1 MSETKFTISVSGD
14 PASQGSHAIMN
25 GRIVQVNSKKHKA
38 WRTAIVSEVISALPE
53 GWEPIDEPVELIVNF
68 YMPKPASVKRPLP
81 SVSPDLDKLV
91 RSVGDALAIAGV
103 YTDDSRIVRI
113 SARKLYAQGIEP
125 GATIAVRTIYDTPT
139 EQK

>member
-1 MSETKFTISVSGD
+1 MAEVSFSVSGD

-38 WRTAIVSEVISALPE
+38 WRTAIVNEVIATLPAD
-53 GWEPIDEPVELIVNF
+53 WEPIDGPCELIVMF
-68 YMPKPASVKRPLP
+68 YLPKPATVKRSAP
-81 SVSPDLDKLV
+81 SVAPDLDKLV

-103 YTDDSRIVRI
+103 YTDDSRITRI

-125 GATIAVRTIYDTPT
+125 GASIVVKTI
-139 EQK
+139 E

>member
-1 MSETKFTISVSGD
+1 MEENKFNISVTGD

-38 WRTAIVSEVISALPE
+38 WRTAIVTEAISALPE
-53 GWEPIDEPVELIVNF
+53 NWEPLDEPVELIVNF
-68 YMPKPASVKRPLP
+68 YMPRPVSVTRPLP
-81 SVSPDLDKLV
+81 SVAPDLDKLI

-125 GATIAVRTIYDTPT
+125 GATIEVRPIRHA
-139 EQK
+139 EE

>member
-1 MSETKFTISVSGD
+1 MAEVSFSITGD

-38 WRTAIVSEVISALPE
+38 WRTAIVNEVIATLPAD
-53 GWEPIDEPVELIVNF
+53 WEPIDGPCELVVNF
-68 YMPKPASVKRPLP
+68 YMAKPASVKRSSP
-81 SVSPDLDKLV
+81 SVAPDLDKLV

-103 YTDDSRIVRI
+103 YTDDSRITRI

-125 GATIAVRTIYDTPT
+125 GATITVKALD
-139 EQK
+139 